1 MDFPRRIF
9 IALGEPSDV
18 SSVASDDL
26 RRQEAIR
33 KCKDVERQTKQL
45 EDVIADLRRQNSDI
59 RTRNEALQAAIILLV
74 FIFVISIGIAIW
86 LCLNSQIQ
94 APDALPAPSPSPPS
108 QPSAAPPHD
117 CRRGCGPADYSEF
130 QDFERWRHRSMR
142 GFCFN

>member
-33 KCKDVERQTKQL
+33 ECKDVERKTKQL
-45 EDVIADLRRQNSDI
+45 ENGIADLRRQNAGL
-59 RTRNEALQAAIILLV
+59 RTRNEALQAAIVLLV
-74 FIFVISIGIAIW
+74 FTFVISIGIAIW
-86 LCLNSQIQ
+86 LWLSSQIQ
-94 APDALPAPSPSPPS
+94 APDALPAPPPRPPT

-117 CRRGCGPADYSEF
+117 CRRGCGPADYSE
-130 QDFERWRHRSMR
+130 
-142 GFCFN
+142 